1 MRQRLTSISTE
12 EVEDCERGKEVHSA
26 TGDAQVD
33 RRSGQGVVVEHGDK
47 DRSEVED
54 LSPRIHTRA
63 PEFGL
68 DL

>member
-1 MRQRLTSISTE
+1 MRQRLTSIWTE
-12 EVEDCERGKEVHSA
+12 EAADCERGQEVHSA

-33 RRSGQGVVVEHGDK
+33 RRSGQGFVIEHGDK

-54 LSPRIHTRA
+54 LSFQIHARVF
-63 PEFGL
+63 EFGP